1 LFIKFIDDFIK
12 KEKKNLIKSK
22 QKITIKY
29 NIYNVDVLKMFG
41 QKFVENNKDK
51 YKILLLS
58 LFENVSLLKL
68 IPIYQNRI

>member
-1 LFIKFIDDFIK
+1 
-12 KEKKNLIKSK
+12 
-22 QKITIKY
+22 
-29 NIYNVDVLKMFG
+29 MFG

-68 IPIYQNRI
+68 IPDISK